1 VKRVLM
7 LTLMCV
13 LATVCVSQ
21 SAVAAEKL
29 VRVAPKTINFGTV
42 PVRTEVLRGA
52 TITNVSGSDVLLL
65 VEGGL
70 PDDFGFGLLPGSTC
84 PALTPGDILA
94 AGASCDVV
102 VRFTPTE
109 FFARE
114 RQTSTLTATL
124 WDPATGELLAT
135 ISIPVVGRGVSTG

>member
-1 VKRVLM
+1 MKRLLT

-13 LATVCVSQ
+13 LATVWVSQ
-21 SAVAAEKL
+21 PAVAAEKL
-29 VRVAPKTINFGTV
+29 VRVTPRTINFGTV
-42 PVRTEVLRGA
+42 PVGTEVLQGA

-84 PALTPGDILA
+84 PALEPNILA
-94 AGASCDVV
+94 AGDSCDVV

-109 FFARE
+109 FFAGS
-114 RQTSTLTATL
+114 RQTSALTATL
-124 WDPATGELLAT
+124 QDPTTGEVLST
-135 ISIPVVGRGVSTG
+135 ISIPIVARGR

>member
-1 VKRVLM
+1 VKRLLT

-13 LATVCVSQ
+13 LATVWVSQ
-21 SAVAAEKL
+21 AAVAAEKL

-42 PVRTEVLRGA
+42 PVETEVLKGA
-52 TITNVSGSDVLLL
+52 TITNVSGSDLLLL
-65 VEGGL
+65 VEGTRM

-84 PALTPGDILA
+84 PALSPGILA

-109 FFARE
+109 FFAGE
-114 RQTSTLTATL
+114 RQTAELTATL
-124 WDPATGELLAT
+124 SDPATGELIAT
-135 ISIPVVGRGVSTG
+135 ISIPVVGRGVLTG

>member
-1 VKRVLM
+1 VKRLLM

-13 LATVCVSQ
+13 VATVWVSQ

-29 VRVAPKTINFGTV
+29 VRVSPKTINFGTV
-42 PVRTEVLRGA
+42 PVGTEVLKGA

-84 PALTPGDILA
+84 PALTPDILA

-135 ISIPVVGRGVSTG
+135 ISIPVVGRGVLTG

>member
-1 VKRVLM
+1 MKRLLT

-13 LATVCVSQ
+13 LATVWVSQ
-21 SAVAAEKL
+21 PAAAAEKL
-29 VRVAPKTINFGTV
+29 VRVVPKGINFGTV
-42 PVRTEVLRGA
+42 PVGTEVLKGA

-65 VEGGL
+65 VEGTRM

-84 PALTPGDILA
+84 PALTPGVLP

-109 FFARE
+109 FFAGQ
-114 RQTSTLTATL
+114 RQTAELTATL
-124 WDPATGELLAT
+124 RDPTTGALLST
-135 ISIPVVGRGVSTG
+135 ISIPVVGRGVSTP

>member
-1 VKRVLM
+1 MKRLLT

-13 LATVCVSQ
+13 LATVWLAQ
-21 SAVAAEKL
+21 PAVAAQKL
-29 VRVAPKTINFGTV
+29 ARVTPKTINFGNV
-42 PVRTEVLRGA
+42 PVGTEVLQGA
-52 TITNVSGSDVLLL
+52 TITNVSGKDVQLL

-84 PALTPGDILA
+84 PALTPGDILP

-109 FFARE
+109 FFAGS
-114 RQTSTLTATL
+114 RQRGELTATL
-124 WDPATGELLAT
+124 RDPATSALLSS
-135 ISIPVVGRGVSTG
+135 ISIPIVARGR